1 MPVSGPV
8 RAWYASRIFARSTR
22 TSVPENFRPLPGA
35 DGRSTVEGCAGGGKN
50 ILELAVRVADG
61 VVVDVRAACGLC
73 NPAMYVAADLVCDEA
88 RGRRATDLLA
98 LDPLAPSTLD
108 ACFARLA
115 AEGEGDARPG
125 AGSVPPRPEDA
136 REKLQYAFVALQQ
149 ALRAARGEP
158 LPPVPRVAP
167 PRDGSPEDTED
178 DRG

>member
-8 RAWYASRIFARSTR
+8 RAWYATRIFARSTR
-22 TSVPENFRPLPGA
+22 TSVPENFRPLPDA
-35 DGRSTVEGCAGGGKN
+35 SGRSTVEGCAGGGKN

-88 RGRRATDLLA
+88 RGKRAADLLA

-115 AEGEGDARPG
+115 AEGAGDARPV
-125 AGSVPPRPEDA
+125 ATAAPRPDDA

-158 LPPVPRVAP
+158 PAPAPKVAP
-167 PRDGSPEDTED
+167 PRDGSPEDAEED
-178 DRG
+178 GG